1 MKKLWIVF
9 LPIALN
15 IVIFRL
21 ILQADLM
28 MLGYFSAEQ
37 VLAYGAALKIMLID
51 TILALALAPW
61 ISTQIASDRNHP
73 EHSISLSLNTT
84 IFLDSRQPLQA
95 L

>member
-9 LPIALN
+9 LPITLN

-37 VLAYGAALKIMLID
+37 VLAYGAALKIMLIEP
-51 TILALALAPW
+51 ILALAPW
-61 ISTQIASDRNHP
+61 ISTQHK
-73 EHSISLSLNTT
+73 
-84 IFLDSRQPLQA
+84 
-95 L
+95 